1 MYIWSAF
8 IHLIISAFWIGGM
21 LFTAAVLVPATRK
34 KLAEHRGLLFTE
46 LGTRFSRITWVL
58 FPLLII
64 TGITALYGKGY
75 STDDLLSSGFWG
87 TAYGSKLM
95 GKLHLFSLVLIVSGI
110 HDFWL
115 GPKAAKMM
123 ETDPDNPKTAT
134 LRKGSSWVGR
144 INLLLGLAILFY
156 AASLTRW

>member
-1 MYIWSAF
+1 MYIWSVF
-8 IHLIISAFWIGGM
+8 IHLIIVAFWIGGM

-64 TGITALYGKGY
+64 TGITALYGKGF
-75 STDDLLSSGFWG
+75 STDHLLSSEFWRG
-87 TAYGSKLM
+87 AYGSKLM
-95 GKLHLFSLVLIVSGI
+95 GKLHLFSLVLIVSGV

-115 GPKAAKMM
+115 GPKAARMM
-123 ETDPDNPKTAT
+123 ETEPNNPKTAVY
-134 LRKGSSWVGR
+134 RKSSSWVGR

-156 AASLTRW
+156 AVSLTRW